1 MPGTRTS
8 EEPLLEPFNE
18 VERVFHSARRQ
29 QQESEQSSGSNSAG
43 TEGTD
48 RENNTEMADRN
59 DLPMDNLMGTNE
71 ALPEPAIMLTNA
83 TRNLDIKNHL
93 FHQIPKF
100 YGMANEDVM
109 TYLRDVNAFIRHITK
124 PADVTDDDLR
134 MKVMAMGLGDKAKTW
149 LGTLPPGS
157 LDTWKKL
164 YAKFLERYFPH
175 SKTQALRSQISNFKQ
190 LYDESLFEA
199 WERYRGL
206 LAQCPHH
213 GFEKYDWLLIFFN
226 GLDRID
232 QNLVNSSIG
241 GNIYGATKITLRQP
255 LRTLRKL
262 HKTNMQTRGA
272 REHQGWRRTW
282 LPMMKIGS
290 RGLPNR

>member
-1 MPGTRTS
+1 MPGTRLS
-8 EEPLLEPFNE
+8 EEPLVDPIDE
-18 VERVFHSARRQ
+18 VERAFHSARMQKQ
-29 QQESEQSSGSNSAG
+29 QSEQSSGSTSENR
-43 TEGTD
+43 D
-48 RENNTEMADRN
+48 RNIEMADPN
-59 DLPMDNLMGTNE
+59 DLPIQNHMGTTE
-71 ALPEPAIMLTNA
+71 ALPEPAIVLTNA
-83 TRNLDIKNHL
+83 TRNLDIKNHM

-175 SKTQALRSQISNFKQ
+175 SNTQALRTQITNFKQ

-213 GFEKYDWLLIFFN
+213 GFQK
-226 GLDRID
+226 
-232 QNLVNSSIG
+232 
-241 GNIYGATKITLRQP
+241 
-255 LRTLRKL
+255 
-262 HKTNMQTRGA
+262 
-272 REHQGWRRTW
+272 
-282 LPMMKIGS
+282 
-290 RGLPNR
+290 